1 MSITRESNASV
12 PTPALT
18 TQSRGLAER
27 SIKRRHVYTARVR
40 ATTQTHPTANCGP
53 YPPVVRIP
61 PESVITVWS
70 AVCNLASNL
79 SETDLNQAPAC
90 ITKSRPFGEGRV
102 SRVASLRG
110 SRTPAGYQCRS
121 ARTPPRA
128 ESSSCPHPPRSL
140 GSGSAALGEHHF
152 QGKNHHFLGKNLHCS
167 IVTKRTEQPFPQNRR
182 VEVRVR
188 SQRAA
193 RPRPHVWRLRNV
205 SRSVGLFTEVY
216 SRWFVAM

>member
-140 GSGSAALGEHHF
+140 GSGSAALEEASFSREESSFSREESSLFYCNKTHRAAV
-152 QGKNHHFLGKNLHCS
+152 S
-167 IVTKRTEQPFPQNRR
+167 TEQTCRSPGSQPAGRSATAPR
-182 VEVRVR
+182 VAPEECE
-188 SQRAA
+188 QI
-193 RPRPHVWRLRNV
+193 
-205 SRSVGLFTEVY
+205 SRFIH
-216 SRWFVAM
+216 